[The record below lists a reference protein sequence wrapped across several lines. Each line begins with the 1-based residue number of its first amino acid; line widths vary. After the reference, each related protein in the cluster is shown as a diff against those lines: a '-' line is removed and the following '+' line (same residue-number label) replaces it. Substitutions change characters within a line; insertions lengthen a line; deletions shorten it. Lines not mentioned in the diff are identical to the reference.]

1 MDFGPEPNL
10 MPEPPAMDNQ
20 QPPMMPDEN
29 MGPDMGNNADLDGED
44 EMDPKKSIQKQTG
57 KLASELRNYLG
68 EADPSDANE
77 TATWALKMIN
87 SAGSNVLNANSKK
100 SIIKALKDGGM
111 EDEGGDDMGNGM
123 NDNMNDNGSNGNP
136 PLGESIEMGISEEF
150 GNTSNSMK
158 DRNKMRCPYTSKEAY
173 KSRHKNSPFS

>member
-111 EDEGGDDMGNGM
+111 EDEGGDDMG
-123 NDNMNDNGSNGNP
+123 D
-136 PLGESIEMGISEEF
+136 GIVTGKQHWNNYLDRKS
-150 GNTSNSMK
+150 TRLNS
-158 DRNKMRCPYTSKEAY
+158 SHSA
-173 KSRHKNSPFS
+173 KSRMPSSA